1 MKFDSGTMIK
11 NPAEGGP
18 VFKALEDAGFDGAYT
33 WEGPHD
39 PFLPLVSAAM
49 STKKIE
55 LLTSI
60 AVAFARN
67 PMNLANIAYDLN
79 LLSKGRFILGL
90 GSQIR
95 PHITKRFSMPWSK
108 PAARMEDM
116 VNAIKSIL
124 NAWQTGSRLE
134 HRGEFY
140 THTLMT
146 PLFNP
151 GPNPHG
157 IPKIYVAAVGPFMT
171 KAVARSADG
180 LLAHPFSSPKYLK
193 NITLPNIDEGLQS
206 SNRTR
211 TEFDLSIAIM
221 TGIGANEESHKKAV
235 RACRDQVAFYASTP
249 NYKAVLEQHGYEDLS
264 EELNRLSKAGQWK
277 EMGDAIDDEVL
288 NTFAVISEDPD
299 ELAKEIM
306 RRYGNQGQRIAP
318 ILYSGELELMP
329 PVLEALK
336 NNSL

>member
-33 WEGPHD
+33 WEGSHD

-157 IPKIYVAAVGPFMT
+157 IPKIYVAAVGPLMT

-277 EMGDAIDDEVL
+277 KMGDAIDDEVL

-336 NNSL
+336 SNSL

>member
-1 MKFDSGTMIK
+1 M
-11 NPAEGGP
+11 
-18 VFKALEDAGFDGAYT
+18 
-33 WEGPHD
+33 
-39 PFLPLVSAAM
+39 
-49 STKKIE
+49 
-55 LLTSI
+55 
-60 AVAFARN
+60 
-67 PMNLANIAYDLN
+67 
-79 LLSKGRFILGL
+79 
-90 GSQIR
+90 
-95 PHITKRFSMPWSK
+95 
-108 PAARMEDM
+108 
-116 VNAIKSIL
+116 
-124 NAWQTGSRLE
+124 
-134 HRGEFY
+134 
-140 THTLMT
+140 
-146 PLFNP
+146 
-151 GPNPHG
+151 
-157 IPKIYVAAVGPFMT
+157 
-171 KAVARSADG
+171 
-180 LLAHPFSSPKYLK
+180 AHPFSSPKYLK

-277 EMGDAIDDEVL
+277 KMGDAIDDEVL

>member
-18 VFKALEDAGFDGAYT
+18 IFKALEDAGFDGAYT
-33 WEGPHD
+33 WEGSHD

-157 IPKIYVAAVGPFMT
+157 IPKIYVAAVGPLMT

-277 EMGDAIDDEVL
+277 KMGDAIDDEVL